1 VYKYLSRSDEPDI
14 FALLNQETG
23 SKIGKLTYDNF
34 CSNKAVDSAICMRL
48 EEYPYDSAKTQMAK
62 MKWQFFYFKKGIGIV
77 ANGGD
82 ELVTKLEKYK
92 IGTGTFTVY

>member
-1 VYKYLSRSDEPDI
+1 
-14 FALLNQETG
+14 
-23 SKIGKLTYDNF
+23 
-34 CSNKAVDSAICMRL
+34 
-48 EEYPYDSAKTQMAK
+48 